1 MKPENDLI
9 LLVLS
14 KFGQRQEVDCER
26 SLMPKEKKV
35 ACEIH
40 ASREPRASRE
50 THGTNFSVF
59 VSCRSNYCAFECILL
74 ALFSLAE
81 ILGTPPRLQKSE
93 QNILLAVC
101 QEPVL

>member
-1 MKPENDLI
+1 MKPYNDLI
-9 LLVLS
+9 LLALS

-26 SLMPKEKKV
+26 SLISKKV

-40 ASREPRASRE
+40 ASRETRGSRE

-101 QEPVL
+101 QGPVL